1 MGSHTRTLV
10 LVWVSL
16 LVLLALTLGSTFLP
30 LGAMKPV
37 VNIGIAFAKAALIFW
52 FFMHLREVGGLIRLA
67 AFAGLVGVIIMMALM
82 STDFLTRSSFAPPW
96 LAAQPL
102 P

>member
-1 MGSHTRTLV
+1 MKPHTLTLV
-10 LVWVSL
+10 LVWLAL
-16 LVLLALTLGSTFLP
+16 LVLLGLTLGSTFLP

-52 FFMHLREVGGLIRLA
+52 FFMHLKEVGGLIRLA

-82 STDFLTRSSFAPPW
+82 SSDYLTRSTFKPPM
-96 LAAQPL
+96 
-102 P
+102 